1 MFWMNKAVGFVIN
14 PFMIGMLLFAAA
26 FVLKLLQRRKLTIA
40 RGVKWSLVL
49 SVFAF
54 IWLWFWGCNVT
65 IRLLGVPLEKR
76 YPPLSAKQLPAA
88 DAVIV
93 LGGGMGAAN
102 GKCIYPEMR
111 IGADRAWHG
120 ARLYHA
126 GRAPYVVTTGTGSG
140 DADRVL
146 LLDLGVP
153 EKAIIREDKARNT
166 EEHVSLV
173 KEALQKK
180 YPQKKGKFKVL
191 IVTSAWHMR
200 RALLNFEQS
209 DFEVIPAAADHECML
224 AASRPLKLSHFFP
237 DAESF
242 LLNSY
247 IFKEYL
253 GYWLYRVKYW
263 VIATT
268 QWSQWRG

>member
-14 PFMIGMLLFAAA
+14 PFMIGMLLFFAA
-26 FVLKLLQRRKLTIA
+26 FFLRLLQRRKSVGA
-40 RGVKWSLVL
+40 RSVKL
-49 SVFAF
+49 SMACGVFAF
-54 IWLWFWGCNVT
+54 VWLWFWGCNVT
-65 IRLLGVPLEKR
+65 IRLLGLPLEKS
-76 YPPLSAKQLPAA
+76 YPPQEAKTLPTA
-88 DAVIV
+88 DAIIV
-93 LGGGMGAAN
+93 LGGGMGASN
-102 GKCIYPEMR
+102 GMCIYPEMR

-126 GRAPYVVTTGTGSG
+126 DRAQYVVTTGTGSG
-140 DADRVL
+140 NADRVL

-153 EKAIIREDKARNT
+153 EKAIIREDVARNT
-166 EEHVSLV
+166 EEHVRLV

-209 DFEVIPAAADHECML
+209 DFEAIPAAADHECML

-247 IFKEYL
+247 IFKEHL
-253 GYWLYRVKYW
+253 GYWLYRVKFA
-263 VIATT
+263 VKPRTK
-268 QWSQWRG
+268 